1 MKRREIIKSNEI
13 SELYTFPLGGYPQK
27 VLIEGKH
34 QHLPV
39 IITLHGGPGTPIP
52 FSVGCRGLFPAFTD
66 KFIMVYW
73 DQLGCGINDHQ
84 LGDSFSIASFVKMT
98 ADLIREVK
106 RIFPE
111 NRIILFSTSWG
122 SILSAKVIAQE
133 PVDAVVSCGQ
143 IVRNVF
149 FNDIVYNALEQS
161 KLPREKLARI
171 REVNTGSIT
180 AKDMM
185 LVSGSVRKYTHGN
198 VNPNGRKVPMGSM
211 IWGLLTSPDYKFRD
225 FKAIMVNGCQGN
237 LTLWKEILALDLTDT
252 LRNVNI
258 PYTMLQGD
266 TDIVATTEYVQE
278 IAENSGNPHL
288 QCRIVKD
295 CGHEPSADMMD
306 AVFHALEEQAKE

>member
-13 SELYTFPLGGYPQK
+13 SELYTFTLGGYPQK
-27 VLIEGKH
+27 VLIEGKRRD
-34 QHLPV
+34 LPV

-73 DQLGCGINDHQ
+73 DQLGCGINDHR
-84 LGDSFSIASFVKMT
+84 LGDSFSIASFVEMT

-106 RIFPE
+106 RLFPE
-111 NRIILFSTSWG
+111 NRICLFATSWG
-122 SILSAKVIAQE
+122 SILSAKVIEQE
-133 PVDAVVSCGQ
+133 QVDAVVSCGQ

-149 FNDIVYNALEQS
+149 FNDIVYRALEQS
-161 KLPREKLARI
+161 KLPKEKLAQIRSIRI
-171 REVNTGSIT
+171 DRIT
-180 AKDMM
+180 EKDMM
-185 LVSGSVRKYTHGN
+185 LVSGSVRKYTYGN
-198 VNPNGRKVPMGSM
+198 VNPNGRKAPMGSM

-237 LTLWKEILALDLTDT
+237 LTLWKEILALDLTGT
-252 LRNVNI
+252 LRNVKL
-258 PYTMLQGD
+258 PYLMVQGD

-306 AVFHALEEQAKE
+306 AVFHALEELAKE